1 MFKKLR
7 DKVST
12 VTNELQ
18 QAKVTIQGIQG
29 QASQYIDHL
38 VINYYQ

>member
-18 QAKVTIQGIQG
+18 QAKVTIQG

-38 VINYYQ
+38 VINY